1 MRVEEIRKLSP
12 EELKKQLD
20 ESYQELFNLRFRATL
35 KQLTNYSELRKVR
48 RDIARIKTT
57 MRERELSE
65 KT

>member
-1 MRVEEIRKLSP
+1 MRNEEIRKLSP

-20 ESYQELFNLRFRATL
+20 ESYQALFNLRFRATL

>member
-1 MRVEEIRKLSP
+1 MRNEEIRKLSP